1 MMLAAS
7 GRSDWIKDKHAFT
20 FNHLELEFHGFK

>member
-7 GRSDWIKDKHAFT
+7 GRSDWVRDKHAFT
-20 FNHLELEFHGFK
+20 FKHLELEFHE